1 MGAAQAL
8 GFARLVGTDNSNNLS
23 AGEAALIGGA
33 VGVTVGAV
41 FGAVWPAE
49 RWKRVPLGSHVEA
62 RAAIGFNLAWGAS
75 RQRGQLSAHW

>member
-8 GFARLVGTDNSNNLS
+8 GFAL
-23 AGEAALIGGA
+23 
-33 VGVTVGAV
+33 
-41 FGAVWPAE
+41 
-49 RWKRVPLGSHVEA
+49 LGSHVEA